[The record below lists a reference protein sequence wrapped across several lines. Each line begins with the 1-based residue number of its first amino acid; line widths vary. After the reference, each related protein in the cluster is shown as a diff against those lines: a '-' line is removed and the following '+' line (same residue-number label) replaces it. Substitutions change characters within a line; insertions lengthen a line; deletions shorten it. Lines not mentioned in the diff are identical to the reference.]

1 MLDLKDKLNPS
12 QLSAVSAIDGPALV
26 IAGAGSG
33 KTRVIEYRVLNL
45 VTKGVR
51 PESILLL
58 TFTRKAAHEMVS
70 RASKHDPRCKDIDGG
85 TFHSF
90 AFKTLKRYS
99 KALGLSNQ
107 FSIMDESDSSEAV
120 HRCALKLG
128 CFEKGEKFPR
138 KDTLKSILSMS
149 VNKGQSICGILEK
162 EYPHFLKFASDIEKL
177 RKEYASY
184 KIGKNYLDYDDLLVY
199 LKLLLG
205 IDAMH
210 RK

>member
-1 MLDLKDKLNPS
+1 M
-12 QLSAVSAIDGPALV
+12 
-26 IAGAGSG
+26 
-33 KTRVIEYRVLNL
+33 TR
-45 VTKGVR
+45 
-51 PESILLL
+51 
-58 TFTRKAAHEMVS
+58 
-70 RASKHDPRCKDIDGG
+70 RCKNIDGG

-128 CFEKGEKFPR
+128 CFEREEKFPR
-138 KDTLKSILSMS
+138 KDTLKAILSMS
-149 VNKGQSICGILEK
+149 VNKGQSICEILEK

-184 KIGKNYLDYDDLLVY
+184 KIGKNYMDYDDLLVY
-199 LKLLLG
+199 LKLLLE
-205 IDAMH
+205 IEEM
-210 RK
+210 RKTISARYKYVMVDEYQDTNALQGDIAYLLAAGP